1 MSDHKKERDNGVLGA
16 AGEEVTRGSA
26 EGKETSGAGGF
37 FADLDKY
44 RVRPDGQ
51 ILEASTTPTSSKEA
65 LSSTAPPPSSKE
77 GQSSIAPHPDTSGPT
92 PIIVDIKTPIIV
104 DIKKPEAPA
113 PTSEHSPQVGRVG
126 NKKPTQENL
135 KNPPKK
141 TH

>member
-1 MSDHKKERDNGVLGA
+1 MSGHKKERDNGDLGA
-16 AGEEVTRGSA
+16 TGDEGTRGTA

-51 ILEASTTPTSSKEA
+51 ILEASATPTSSKEA
-65 LSSTAPPPSSKE
+65 QSATAPPP
-77 GQSSIAPHPDTSGPT
+77 ADTSGPT

-104 DIKKPEAPA
+104 DIQKPEAPA

-126 NKKPTQENL
+126 NKKTH
-135 KNPPKK
+135 PKK
-141 TH
+141 T